1 VVTGAGGGI
10 GAAVA
15 ARLVRTGHPVALV
28 DRDRLGLDSAA
39 AALSAESTL
48 AAESTVTVECDV
60 ADETDVN
67 AAVDAV
73 TRRLGPPTI
82 LVTCAAVDGGG
93 LLDDLTRTDWDTT
106 MAVNATSAFLF
117 SRAMLPSF
125 RQAGG
130 SIVTVASIAAVVS
143 ASGRLAYSASK
154 GALVAF
160 TKGLAMELAP
170 LGVRANS
177 VCPAS
182 VNTPMARAGMFLR
195 GDGDF
200 ELGLQR
206 TGAMHPVGHVAE
218 ADEIAAVVGFL
229 CSDDASFVTGESIM
243 ADGGILAKMPMPV
256 TVDAAAVGVIG

>member
-1 VVTGAGGGI
+1 
-10 GAAVA
+10 
-15 ARLVRTGHPVALV
+15 VALV
-28 DRDRLGLDSAA
+28 DRDRVGLDSAA
-39 AALSAESTL
+39 AALP
-48 AAESTVTVECDV
+48 AESTVTVECDV
-60 ADETDVN
+60 ADETEVD

-73 TRRLGPPTI
+73 TRQLGPPTV

-93 LLDDLTRTDWDTT
+93 CLDDLTRADWDAT

-117 SRAMLPSF
+117 ARAMLPAF
-125 RQAGG
+125 RRAGG

-182 VNTPMARAGMFLR
+182 VNTSMARAGMFLR

-200 ELGLQR
+200 ELGLRR

-229 CSDDASFVTGESIM
+229 CSDDASFVTGESVM

-256 TVDAAAVGVIG
+256 TVDAAAAGVIG